1 MMSNYLFKQP
11 SQVLRSAFTPGFR
24 VSSGARN
31 IAGAPRGGGAAATL
45 LRPFSVLTDQTVND
59 TSLPMF
65 MVGTPN
71 GFLPRQDPQAELP
84 KEFSRLES
92 ILQRMPIQLLDGEP
106 GLLASGQFGEAVRD
120 ELPLYDVDQVHDQR
134 LLSALFRDYSFAASA
149 YLLEPCDVL
158 FRQRGEYGLG
168 RKVLPMNIAVPLTK
182 VAEKI
187 HSKPFMEYALS
198 YALYNY
204 KRLNPLA
211 DLTYDNLALV
221 RAFAGSE
228 SEKGFV
234 LSHVTMV
241 AHSPKLIKYTVGAL
255 DAAQAKDRAR
265 FDQQMA
271 GLNETYETINNEM
284 EMMWSRSLPSDYVHF
299 RTFIMG
305 TKNQPMFPDGVIYEG
320 VSDQPVVHRGESGAN
335 DSMVPL
341 GDNLLQITE
350 RMPENPL
357 TRVLKDFRTYRPTNH
372 REFLEHVQDRAKQ
385 VNLKQFALQDDNSAA
400 LYLANVDQ
408 IRAFRHRHWNF
419 TKEYIIKYTDHPVAT
434 GGSPIVTWLPN
445 QLSAVLELLNEV
457 GSGINMEQ
465 LSEGN
470 KIRVDEIRKRAN
482 AQQRFLNR
490 EVAALKERFKNQDKT
505 E

>member
-1 MMSNYLFKQP
+1 MSSFFLKQR
-11 SQVLRSAFTPGFR
+11 SYAVRSGFTHVLSSFTAGQQQRQAVAGMVRKGLLVRS
-24 VSSGARN
+24 
-31 IAGAPRGGGAAATL
+31 
-45 LRPFSVLTDQTVND
+45 FSVLTEQVKD
-59 TSLPMF
+59 TKLPMF
-65 MVGTPN
+65 TVGTPN
-71 GFLPRQDPQAELP
+71 GFLPRQDPLVTLP
-84 KEFSRLES
+84 DEFKRLES
-92 ILQRMPIQLLDGEP
+92 LLQRMPIQLLDGQP
-106 GLLASGQFGEAVRD
+106 GLLASGQFGEAVKD
-120 ELPLYDVDQVHDQR
+120 ELPLYDVDHIEDQH

-158 FRQRGEYGLG
+158 YRQRKEYGLG
-168 RKVLPMNIAVPLTK
+168 RKVLPMNIAVPLDK
-182 VAEKI
+182 VAKKI

-234 LSHVTMV
+234 LNHVTMV
-241 AHSPKLIKYTVGAL
+241 SHSPKLVKYAVGAL
-255 DAAQAKDRAR
+255 EAAANKDRAR

-284 EMMWSRSLPSDYVHF
+284 EMMWSRSLPEDYIDF

-320 VSDQPVVHRGESGAN
+320 VSDRPVVHRGESGAN

-350 RMPENPL
+350 LMPENPL
-357 TRVLKDFRTYRPTNH
+357 TTVLRDFRSYRPTNH
-372 REFLEHVQDRAKQ
+372 REFLEHVQDRAKK
-385 VNLKQFALQDDNSAA
+385 VNLKEFALQDPNSAA
-400 LYLANVDQ
+400 LYLSNVDQ

-445 QLSAVLELLNEV
+445 QLSAVLDLLNEV
-457 GSGINMEQ
+457 SAGIDREQ
-465 LSEGN
+465 LTEAN
-470 KIRVDEIRKRAN
+470 KIRVDEIGKRAI
-482 AQQRFLNR
+482 AQQRFLTR
-490 EVAALKERFKNQDKT
+490 EVEKLRTRFKNQDKT